1 MRHSLKSQNKVSS
14 NRANFQKR
22 FQPYI
27 LLLPLF
33 VVVAL
38 LFGYPIY
45 RIISGS
51 FFKIAIING
60 EMDFVGLENF
70 KKVFSAK
77 FFLPTLSLTFR
88 YAIVTVFLKLSL
100 GFVMALFMNS
110 DMYFSRFLK
119 FISLLPWEMQQVA
132 VAVIWKWILDGNYG
146 YLNFYLQ
153 KLGLMHENISFL
165 SNPGM
170 AFFAASFV
178 DTWLGLPMVS
188 MIFMAGLSN
197 INSSLYESAKI
208 DGAGVISRFI
218 HITCPCIK
226 RVFLVT
232 LTLVSI
238 WTFNSFNVIFVLTGG
253 GPMRST
259 ETLMLK
265 IYEQAFSKFNLG
277 AAYAL
282 SSVVVIILFI
292 FTMLYYKLE
301 VEED

>member
-100 GFVMALFMNS
+100 GFIMALFMNS
-110 DMYFSRFLK
+110 DMYFSKFLK
-119 FISLLPWEMQQVA
+119 FMSLLPWTMQQVA

-153 KLGLMHENISFL
+153 KLGLIHENISFL

-282 SSVVVIILFI
+282 SSVVVVILFI

>member
-1 MRHSLKSQNKVSS
+1 MN
-14 NRANFQKR
+14 
-22 FQPYI
+22 
-27 LLLPLF
+27 
-33 VVVAL
+33 
-38 LFGYPIY
+38 
-45 RIISGS
+45 
-51 FFKIAIING
+51 
-60 EMDFVGLENF
+60 FVGLENF
-70 KKVFSAK
+70 NKVFSAK

-88 YAIVTVFLKLSL
+88 YAVVTVFLKLSL
-100 GFVMALFMNS
+100 GFIMALFMNS
-110 DMYFSRFLK
+110 DMYFSKFLK
-119 FISLLPWEMQQVA
+119 FMSLLPWAMQQVA

-153 KLGLMHENISFL
+153 KLGLIHENISFL

-282 SSVVVIILFI
+282 SSVVVVILFI

>member
-1 MRHSLKSQNKVSS
+1 
-14 NRANFQKR
+14 
-22 FQPYI
+22 
-27 LLLPLF
+27 
-33 VVVAL
+33 VAL

-110 DMYFSRFLK
+110 DMYFSKFLK
-119 FISLLPWEMQQVA
+119 FMSLLPWAMQQVA

-197 INSSLYESAKI
+197 INPSLYESAKI

-282 SSVVVIILFI
+282 SSVVVVILFI

>member
-14 NRANFQKR
+14 NRADFKKR

-33 VVVAL
+33 IVVAL

-60 EMDFVGLENF
+60 EMNFVGLENF

-88 YAIVTVFLKLSL
+88 YAVVTVFLKLSL
-100 GFVMALFMNS
+100 GFIMALFMNS
-110 DMYFSRFLK
+110 DMYFSKFLK
-119 FISLLPWEMQQVA
+119 FMSLLPWAMQQVA

-153 KLGLMHENISFL
+153 KLGFIHENISFL

-208 DGAGVISRFI
+208 DGAGIISRFF

-232 LTLVSI
+232 LTLVGI

-253 GPMRST
+253 GPM
-259 ETLMLK
+259 
-265 IYEQAFSKFNLG
+265 
-277 AAYAL
+277 
-282 SSVVVIILFI
+282 
-292 FTMLYYKLE
+292 
-301 VEED
+301 